1 MVPRMCLAQMWSCRH
16 LSSNYVQTT
25 LAGSACFTRPK
36 CQLVNQPLVFGCRH
50 LSQRTV
56 KKVKGSNKSGRSVQK
71 GSVEI
76 DKNKLDITYSTDDL
90 SNYPK
95 QSAVAEQSSGV
106 VYDLQFDSPPV
117 LFIKKYCEVIDTKDI
132 LVRDELSDMEKCGT
146 ITPSSLTLQKIRFI
160 QDAVSK
166 TETLKQLK
174 EFLKKQPDALHAP
187 EAAVTTPRSV
197 FVDSDFEVIKPAKE
211 EGKLS
216 LAKYETELEWSACK
230 IDLSLLHKQ
239 YLMLSKSR
247 LTLLVCLTAAAGYGM
262 APGPLSLTTCLLA
275 TGGTAM
281 ASAAANSINQ
291 ILEVPFDSQMS
302 RTKNRVLVRG
312 QLSPLHAATFAAVLA
327 TSGTALLYTFVNP
340 LTAGLSLGNLL
351 LYTSVYTPMKRY
363 SIANTWVGSVVGA
376 VPPLI
381 GWTAATG
388 SLDPGAFILAG
399 ILYTWQFPHFNS
411 LSWNLRP
418 DYSRA
423 GYRMMSVT
431 HPDLCRTVALR
442 HSLGLVAV
450 CSAAPLLDVTH
461 WAFAVDSLPLNLYMV
476 YLAFRFY
483 KKADSN
489 SSRKLFRYS
498 LIHLPLLMTLMCLG
512 KKNQQEK
519 DKEMHEFPVT

>member
-1 MVPRMCLAQMWSCRH
+1 MSCLRSILVPSSR
-16 LSSNYVQTT
+16 LSWGQ
-25 LAGSACFTRPK
+25 LWAGS
-36 CQLVNQPLVFGCRH
+36 CQTINPTHRCLVVSQPLVFTCRAI
-50 LSQRTV
+50 SQKAA
-56 KKVKGSNKSGRSVQK
+56 KKYRGNNKNGKAAAQKVDDEYDRS
-71 GSVEI
+71 
-76 DKNKLDITYSTDDL
+76 KLDITYSTDDL

-95 QSAVAEQSSGV
+95 YSGGQGA

-117 LFIKKYCEVIDTKDI
+117 LFIKKYNEVIDTKDI
-132 LVRDELSDMEKCGT
+132 VVRDELSDMEKCGT
-146 ITPSSLTLQKIRFI
+146 ITPNGLTMRKIQFI
-160 QDAVSK
+160 QDAVNK
-166 TETLKQLK
+166 TETIKQLK
-174 EFLKKQPDALHAP
+174 EALKKQPEALHAP
-187 EAAVTTPRSV
+187 VTANTTPRSV
-197 FVDSDFEVIKPAKE
+197 FIDSDFEVIKEKTS

-216 LAKYETELEWSACK
+216 LKKYETQLEWSSSK
-230 IDLSLLHKQ
+230 VDLSKLVSQ

-247 LTLLVCLTAAAGYGM
+247 LTLLVCLTAGAGYGM
-262 APGPLSLTTCLLA
+262 APGPLTLATCLVA

-312 QLSPLHAATFAAVLA
+312 QLSPLHAASFAAVLA
-327 TSGTALLYTFVNP
+327 GTSTALLWTLVNP
-340 LTAGLSLGNLL
+340 LTAMLSLGNLV
-351 LYTSVYTPMKRY
+351 LYTCIYTPMKRY

-381 GWTAATG
+381 GWSAATG
-388 SLDPGAFILAG
+388 SLDPGAFVLAG

-431 HPDLCRTVALR
+431 HPDLCRSVAVR

-450 CSAAPLLDVTH
+450 CTAAPLLDVTH

-476 YLAFRFY
+476 YLSFRFY
-483 KKADSN
+483 QKADSN
-489 SSRKLFRYS
+489 SSRKLFRYT

-512 KKNQQEK
+512 KKSQQDK
-519 DKEMHEFPVT
+519 DKELKEQLLVKAQ